1 MNLLFLLLT
10 YNVFCHFYYTI
21 QSLLSILIRYVLF
34 VLLLGQWIIPEII
47 GQCMSPTV
55 GFVMEAVNNTRAI
68 IFGGKVEGTLSNTL
82 YILDIINH
90 TVVSYIIIHTL
101 TDNMLYNEC

>member
-1 MNLLFLLLT
+1 M
-10 YNVFCHFYYTI
+10 
-21 QSLLSILIRYVLF
+21 IRCVLF
-34 VLLLGQWIIPEII
+34 VILLGQWIIPEIT
-47 GQCMSPTV
+47 GQCMPPNAN
-55 GFVMEAVNNTRAI
+55 FVMEAVNITRAI
-68 IFGGKVEGTLSNTL
+68 IFGGMVEGTSSNTL

>member
-1 MNLLFLLLT
+1 MKM
-10 YNVFCHFYYTI
+10 
-21 QSLLSILIRYVLF
+21 SVLF
-34 VLLLGQWIIPEII
+34 VFLLGQWIIPDII
-47 GQCMSPTV
+47 GQCMPPNA

-68 IFGGKVEGTLSNTL
+68 IFGGRVEGTVSNTL

>member
-1 MNLLFLLLT
+1 MPPN
-10 YNVFCHFYYTI
+10 
-21 QSLLSILIRYVLF
+21 S
-34 VLLLGQWIIPEII
+34 
-47 GQCMSPTV
+47 
-55 GFVMEAVNNTRAI
+55 GFVMESINNTTAV
-68 IFGGKVEGTLSNTL
+68 IFGGVDEGKVPNTL

>member
-1 MNLLFLLLT
+1 MCFA
-10 YNVFCHFYYTI
+10 
-21 QSLLSILIRYVLF
+21 
-34 VLLLGQWIIPEII
+34 LLLGQWIIPEII
-47 GQCMSPTV
+47 GQYMPPTSY
-55 GFVMEAVNNTRAI
+55 FVMEAVNNTRAI
-68 IFGGKVEGTLSNTL
+68 IFGGRVEDTASNTL

>member
-1 MNLLFLLLT
+1 M
-10 YNVFCHFYYTI
+10 YNI
-21 QSLLSILIRYVLF
+21 QSLLSTLTRCFLF

-47 GQCMSPTV
+47 GQCMPPNV

-68 IFGGKVEGTLSNTL
+68 IFGGEVENTSSNTL

-101 TDNMLYNEC
+101 TDNI